1 MPEFQPKSSSS
12 HEERG
17 KIVAILCLSLLQLA
31 FEFLIMKVARYQFGT
46 LSIGVVAVALLGVAA
61 ASLSIRLFRSSDRA
75 ITMAV
80 IALPCLAWLCLAVQN
95 AQGFGPPTD
104 HFGNDISFTNLLVVG
119 FLAFVV
125 LAVTSVP
132 LFAYIRANVA
142 NVHRYY
148 AASFLGGALGIPIT
162 YGLLE
167 VAGDVSTGS
176 VLLLLTIFPSL
187 LLGRNF
193 RIRAVAAGLSLTAA
207 ATSAPVFKHL
217 DRVSHP
223 GAIYSESDALA
234 RIDVYLYPGLRVLGP
249 IVAGDPSFDERM
261 ALDFRQAGKGGS
273 TRASPVSL
281 EGSAEILKREIRFL
295 PWMLWPKKAV
305 VIGSGGG
312 IEMLGAIRS
321 GASEIHAIEIDSKVV
336 DYMNRFAPAT
346 HNPYANVRVRTHVG
360 EGREISAQ
368 IERSEGAVFDLV
380 YIPTAVL
387 RGQSGQ
393 VFAQNHL
400 VTEEALYQY
409 LGMLNPTGVLAVNFP
424 LPGGLRQRVAG
435 AMGRALVRRGV
446 TDPESHILVF
456 ESPSRTRTGVQW
468 FVLGRAGT
476 PFTDADIKRFLE
488 GRDNVNV
495 VDVARDLETA
505 QDLRPFNDDN
515 PFLFPQT
522 MVPRREGS
530 VGSGSV
536 GSGSVGSGSVGSGS
550 VGSGSVGS
558 GSVGSGFS
566 LDWNRASVTL
576 ILAAAVLLILG
587 IFAFAMRPSGAGS
600 RTPRPGYLACF
611 TAIGFA
617 YVVFQ
622 SLMIQRLSFLVG
634 HPTLASAFILMT
646 ALVASGAGSWLSGR
660 ALAADRSVNRAI
672 GTALLVIWIIA
683 LSLTRAETLIAPTLS
698 LAWKML
704 AGIALCAPP
713 FIIMGTYFAVTL
725 KRAEADAP
733 GCITWGWG
741 LNGIASIAG
750 WAFMVGG
757 SMSHGITFVG
767 LCAALI
773 YSAVGVWEYVT
784 STAVI
789 LKGIRPFV
797 HRLFAALV
805 LFGMVSSVWLC
816 W

>member
-1 MPEFQPKSSSS
+1 MPESQPKPSSA

-17 KIVAILCLSLLQLA
+17 KLAAILCLSLLQLA

-75 ITMAV
+75 ITMTV

-95 AQGFGPPTD
+95 AQGVGPPD
-104 HFGNDISFTNLLVVG
+104 DLLGNDISFTNLLVDG
-119 FLAFVV
+119 FLAFIV

-132 LFAYIRANVA
+132 VFAYIRANVA

-148 AASFLGGALGIPIT
+148 GASFLGGALGVPVT

-176 VLLLLTIFPSL
+176 VLLLLTIVPSL

-193 RIRAVAAGLSLTAA
+193 RIRAVAVGLSLTAA
-207 ATSAPVFKHL
+207 VTSAPVFKHL
-217 DRVSHP
+217 DRASYP

-234 RIDVYLYPGLRVLGP
+234 RVDVYPALDALGSMFS
-249 IVAGDPSFDERM
+249 GDPSFDKTM
-261 ALDFRQAGKGGS
+261 AIEFRQAGKGGA
-273 TRASPVSL
+273 TRASPVAL
-281 EGSAEILKREIRFL
+281 EGSAEILKRAFRFL
-295 PWMLWPKKAV
+295 PWMLQPKKAV

-312 IEMLGAIRS
+312 VELLGAIRS

-336 DYMNRFAPAT
+336 DYMNRVAPAT
-346 HNPYANVRVRTHVG
+346 NNPYANVRVRTHVG

-368 IERSEGAVFDLV
+368 IAKSEGAVFDLV

-393 VFAQNHL
+393 VFSQNHL

-409 LGMLNPTGVLAVNFP
+409 LGMLNPTGALAVQFP
-424 LPGGLRQRVAG
+424 LQGGLRQRVAG
-435 AMGRALVRRGV
+435 AMSRALARRGV
-446 TDPESHILVF
+446 TDPKSHILVF
-456 ESPSRTRTGVQW
+456 EGGIQW
-468 FVLGRAGT
+468 VVLGRAGT
-476 PFTDADIKRFLE
+476 PFTDADTKRFLE
-488 GRDNVNV
+488 GRDKVNV

-515 PFLFPQT
+515 PFLFPQG
-522 MVPRREGS
+522 VAPRREGRDGRETGGRF
-530 VGSGSV
+530 VAV
-536 GSGSVGSGSVGSGS
+536 
-550 VGSGSVGS
+550 
-558 GSVGSGFS
+558 
-566 LDWNRASVTL
+566 DWNRASVTM

-587 IFAFAMRPSGAGS
+587 VFAFAMKPSGAGS

-634 HPTLASAFILMT
+634 HPTLASAFILTT
-646 ALVASGAGSWLSGR
+646 ALVASGAGSWLSGKV
-660 ALAADRSVNRAI
+660 LAADRSVNRAI

-683 LSLTRAETLIAPTLS
+683 LSLTPAEALIAPSFS
-698 LAWKML
+698 LAWKIL

-725 KRAEADAP
+725 KRAEVDAP

-741 LNGIASIAG
+741 LNGISAIAG

-773 YSAVGVWEYVT
+773 YGTVGVWEYVT

-789 LKGIRPFV
+789 LKGTRPFA

-805 LFGMVSSVWLC
+805 LLGMVSAVWLC